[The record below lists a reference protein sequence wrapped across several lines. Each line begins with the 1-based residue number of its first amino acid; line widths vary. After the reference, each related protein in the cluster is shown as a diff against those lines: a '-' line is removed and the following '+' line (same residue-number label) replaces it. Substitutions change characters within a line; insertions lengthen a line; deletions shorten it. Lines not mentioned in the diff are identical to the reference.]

1 MRNPPVKNNCHPVSF
16 SVFSLNEIKL
26 NNEKL
31 RSNPT
36 AATPRIYSITR
47 ISFSPTKKK
56 LPTPEQRPFA
66 KKRSDFANADQLT
79 DLLEVVKTV
88 KPTILVGTSTQPGT
102 FTKEVVEA
110 MCENTER
117 PVIFPLSNPTKLAE
131 ATAKDLIEWSNGKA
145 FVATGIPSDDI
156 EYNGVN
162 YVIGQAN
169 NALIYPG
176 LGLGMLASEASLL
189 TDEMIGAAAHALS
202 GIVDITK
209 PGAPVLPPFKYV
221 AEVSLKVATAVAKK
235 AQEQGLARVAEQDM
249 EKAVRDFRWTPKY

>member
-1 MRNPPVKNNCHPVSF
+1 MYLCYGGGSAGCGIASRV
-16 SVFSLNEIKL
+16 
-26 NNEKL
+26 L
-31 RSNPT
+31 REMVVDGLSEEE
-36 AATPRIYSITR
+36 AYRR
-47 ISFSPTKKK
+47 FFMVDKQG
-56 LPTPEQRPFA
+56 LLFDDMDDLTPEQRPFA

-88 KPTILVGTSTQPGT
+88 KPTILVGTSTQPST

-145 FVATGIPSDDI
+145 FVATGIPSADV
-156 EYNGVN
+156 EYNGVT

-235 AQEQGLARVAEQDM
+235 AQEQGLARAVEQDM